1 MGFNVYLPSGT
12 MIGNIEFKKV
22 YLTENVLHDIQ
33 RCVLLHIATNLTNLV
48 CKRLRETSTPQRH
61 I

>member
-1 MGFNVYLPSGT
+1 MGFNVYLPAGT
-12 MIGNIEFKKV
+12 MMGNVEFNKV
-22 YLTENVLHDIQ
+22 YLIGKVLHDIQ

-48 CKRLRETSTPQRH
+48 CKKLRETSTPQGH